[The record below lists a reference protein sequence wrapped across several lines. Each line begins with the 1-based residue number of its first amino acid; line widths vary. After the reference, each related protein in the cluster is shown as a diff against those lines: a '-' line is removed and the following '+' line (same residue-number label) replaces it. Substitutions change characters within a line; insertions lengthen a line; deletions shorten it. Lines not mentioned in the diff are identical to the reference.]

1 MNDHVH
7 HGHQDP
13 HSHPE
18 QAGAP
23 ADRQFVSFEL
33 AGERFAVPMGPVQEI
48 IRLPEV
54 ARLPLAP
61 TALLGLANLR
71 GRVLPLMS
79 LRRLLGLPDQAHSDT
94 ARALVIHCGQA
105 LGFLVDRVCSVLQ
118 VEADELEPA
127 QALGHVHST
136 ESLAGLIRR
145 PGADGQDELLMVL
158 DFDHLVRTAFAMTQ
172 QQEDR
177 GAARGGAEAAQLLA
191 DTPSQAQGQEAELR
205 LVSFTVDAQEYG
217 VPIED
222 VQEIV
227 QMPEQIT
234 VLPQAPA
241 HMRGVMTLRRRLLP
255 LVDLRSLF
263 GLGRQRQDEHQ
274 RIVVVA
280 LPGCG
285 PVGLVT
291 DTVKEVMSV
300 PRQQTSGMPDLLARD
315 GQHHEFDA
323 ICQLDQGRR
332 LISVLSAPRLL
343 GLDALRNA
351 SAAAQALAHTHGA
364 SAPAP
369 SSMPT
374 GDAMPASVPLNAAT
388 PTTAAPA
395 EDMQLVVFRLGA
407 EEFGVPIMCVQEIVR
422 VPEQLTRVP
431 RTPAFVEGVI
441 NLRGAVLPVID
452 LRGRLG
458 LEGVARNDG
467 QRIMVF
473 AQGSQRTGFIV
484 DAVAE
489 VLRVSHGSLAPAP
502 DLSGPHSRLI
512 HQVARLHNGQRLV
525 MLIDPELLLGWQRD
539 AHPDLPSSAPA
550 AAGAPSSS
558 LPLAA

>member
-1 MNDHVH
+1 MQEPVPRSDT
-7 HGHQDP
+7 GL
-13 HSHPE
+13 
-18 QAGAP
+18 P

-33 AGERFAVPMGPVQEI
+33 AGEMFAVPMGPVQEI

-79 LRRLLGLPDQAHSDT
+79 LRRLLGLPDQAHDDA

-105 LGFLVDRVCSVLQ
+105 LGFLVDRVSSVLH
-118 VEADELEPA
+118 VEEGQLEPA
-127 QALGHVHST
+127 RALGHVVSSEALT
-136 ESLAGLIRR
+136 GLIRC
-145 PGADGQDELLMVL
+145 PAADGRDELLMVL
-158 DFDHLVRTAFAMTQ
+158 NFEALVSQAFVEATP
-172 QQEDR
+172 
-177 GAARGGAEAAQLLA
+177 AASAPTGNALAAAAALPSEAGLNAAQA
-191 DTPSQAQGQEAELR
+191 DLR

-217 VPIED
+217 VPIDD

-227 QMPEQIT
+227 QLPDQVT

-241 HMRGVMTLRRRLLP
+241 HVRGVITLRQRLLP

-263 GLGRQRQDEHQ
+263 SLGARGHDEHQ

-291 DTVKEVMSV
+291 DAVKEVLSV
-300 PRQQTSGMPDLLARD
+300 PRQQASDMPELLARD
-315 GQHHEFDA
+315 GQLAEFDA

-332 LISVLSAPRLL
+332 LISVLSASRLL
-343 GLDALRNA
+343 GLQALQD
-351 SAAAQALAHTHGA
+351 AAAATRALEATQADA
-364 SAPAP
+364 APTDEEAD
-369 SSMPT
+369 MNELR
-374 GDAMPASVPLNAAT
+374 ARRHAAT
-388 PTTAAPA
+388 T

-431 RTPAFVEGVI
+431 RTPSFVEGVM
-441 NLRGAVLPVID
+441 NLRGAMLPVID
-452 LRGRLG
+452 QRSRLG
-458 LEGVARNDG
+458 LPPVERNDG

-489 VLRVSHGSLAPAP
+489 VLRVPHACLAPAP
-502 DLSGPHSRLI
+502 AMDDAQHRLI
-512 HQVARLHNGQRLV
+512 HQVARLDEGRRLV
-525 MLIDPELLLGWQRD
+525 LLIDPDQLLAWQQ
-539 AHPDLPSSAPA
+539 
-550 AAGAPSSS
+550 APSGALAQAEAPVAAPNTAAQ

>member
-1 MNDHVH
+1 MQEPNS
-7 HGHQDP
+7 P
-13 HSHPE
+13 L
-18 QAGAP
+18 AAAALP

-33 AGERFAVPMGPVQEI
+33 AGEMFAVPMGPVQEI

-54 ARLPLAP
+54 AQLPLAP
-61 TALLGLANLR
+61 AALLGLANLR

-79 LRRLLGLPDQAHSDT
+79 LRRLLGLPDQDHGDS

-118 VEADELEPA
+118 VEDDQLEPA
-127 QALGHVHST
+127 RALGHVLHA

-145 PGADGQDELLMVL
+145 PNPQGHDELLMVL
-158 DFDHLVRTAFAMTQ
+158 NFEHLVAQAFALTRHESSGSSASTGPAAPDSETQ
-172 QQEDR
+172 
-177 GAARGGAEAAQLLA
+177 AAVP
-191 DTPSQAQGQEAELR
+191 DSELR

-217 VPIED
+217 VPIEE

-227 QMPEQIT
+227 QLPEQVT

-241 HMRGVMTLRRRLLP
+241 HMRGVITLRQRLLP

-263 GLGRQRQDEHQ
+263 GLGAQRHDEHQ

-291 DTVKEVMSV
+291 DAVKEVLSV
-300 PRQQTSGMPDLLARD
+300 PRQQASQMPELLMRD
-315 GQHHEFDA
+315 GQLAEFDA
-323 ICQLDQGRR
+323 ICQLDEGRR
-332 LISVLSAPRLL
+332 LISVLSATRLL
-343 GLDALRNA
+343 GLQALREA
-351 SAAAQALAHTHGA
+351 AAAARVLQGAEQQVEHSQPSPGGPSMKLESSAA
-364 SAPAP
+364 
-369 SSMPT
+369 PT
-374 GDAMPASVPLNAAT
+374 AGSL
-388 PTTAAPA
+388 A

-422 VPEQLTRVP
+422 VPEQLTKVP

-452 LRGRLG
+452 QRSRLG
-458 LEGVARNDG
+458 LPALARNDR

-473 AQGSQRTGFIV
+473 TLGEQRTGFIV
-484 DAVAE
+484 DSVAE
-489 VLRVSHGSLAPAP
+489 VLRVPRHSLAPAP
-502 DLSGPHSRLI
+502 ALSDAQSRMI
-512 HQVARLHNGQRLV
+512 REVARLEGQQRLI
-525 MLIDPELLLGWQRD
+525 MLIDPAQLLQWQGQD
-539 AHPDLPSSAPA
+539 EPAATETEAPA
-550 AAGAPSSS
+550 LLPELQREAA
-558 LPLAA
+558 

>member
-7 HGHQDP
+7 DGP
-13 HSHPE
+13 
-18 QAGAP
+18 AGAP

-79 LRRLLGLPDQAHSDT
+79 LRRLLGLPDQDHSDT

-145 PGADGQDELLMVL
+145 PGSDGQDELLMVL

-172 QQEDR
+172 QQDDR
-177 GAARGGAEAAQLLA
+177 GSARGGAEAAQLLA
-191 DTPSQAQGQEAELR
+191 DTSSHAQEPELR

-263 GLGRQRQDEHQ
+263 GLGPQRQDEHQ

-332 LISVLSAPRLL
+332 LISVLSASRLL
-343 GLDALRNA
+343 GLDALRDA
-351 SAAAQALAHTHGA
+351 SAATQALAHSHGTA
-364 SAPAP
+364 VPDL
-369 SSMPT
+369 SMTT
-374 GDAMPASVPLNAAT
+374 GDAMPATVPLHAT
-388 PTTAAPA
+388 TPATASTG

-458 LEGVARNDG
+458 LEGVDRNDG

-473 AQGSQRTGFIV
+473 AQGSHRTGFIV

-512 HQVARLHNGQRLV
+512 HQVARLQNGQRLV
-525 MLIDPELLLGWQRD
+525 LLIDPEQLLGWQRD
-539 AHPDLPSSAPA
+539 AHPDLPSAAPSAAPA
-550 AAGAPSSS
+550 AAAPSSS

>member
-1 MNDHVH
+1 MQEPNS
-7 HGHQDP
+7 P
-13 HSHPE
+13 L
-18 QAGAP
+18 ATAALP

-33 AGERFAVPMGPVQEI
+33 AGEMFAVPMSPVQEI

-54 ARLPLAP
+54 AQLPLAP
-61 TALLGLANLR
+61 AALLGLANLR

-79 LRRLLGLPDQAHSDT
+79 LRRLLGLPDQDHGDS

-118 VEADELEPA
+118 VEDEQLEPA
-127 QALGHVHST
+127 RALGHVLHA

-145 PGADGQDELLMVL
+145 PNPQGQDELLMVL
-158 DFDHLVRTAFAMTQ
+158 NFEHLVAQAFALTRHESSSSSASTGPAAPDSETQ
-172 QQEDR
+172 
-177 GAARGGAEAAQLLA
+177 AAVP
-191 DTPSQAQGQEAELR
+191 DSELR

-217 VPIED
+217 VPIEE

-227 QMPEQIT
+227 QLPEQVT

-241 HMRGVMTLRRRLLP
+241 HMRGVITLRQRLLP

-263 GLGRQRQDEHQ
+263 GLGAQRHDEHQ

-291 DTVKEVMSV
+291 DAVKEVLSV
-300 PRQQTSGMPDLLARD
+300 PRQQASQMPELLMRD
-315 GQHHEFDA
+315 GQLAEFDA
-323 ICQLDQGRR
+323 ICQLDEGRR
-332 LISVLSAPRLL
+332 LISVLSATRLL
-343 GLDALRNA
+343 GLQALREA
-351 SAAAQALAHTHGA
+351 AAAAQVLQD
-364 SAPAP
+364 
-369 SSMPT
+369 MPPPPIT
-374 GDAMPASVPLNAAT
+374 GDRTMTLESSATSSASSL
-388 PTTAAPA
+388 A

-441 NLRGAVLPVID
+441 NLRGVVLPVID
-452 LRGRLG
+452 QRARLG
-458 LEGVARNDG
+458 LPPLARNDG

-473 AQGSQRTGFIV
+473 AQGAQRTGFIV

-489 VLRVSHGSLAPAP
+489 VLRVPQACLAPAP
-502 DLSGPHSRLI
+502 DLSGPQSRLI
-512 HQVARLHNGQRLV
+512 QQVARLRDGERLV
-525 MLIDPELLLGWQRD
+525 MLIDPAQLLAWQRA
-539 AHPDLPSSAPA
+539 AHEPSEIPA
-550 AAGAPSSS
+550 LAETAEHAELRPA

>member
-7 HGHQDP
+7 DGP
-13 HSHPE
+13 
-18 QAGAP
+18 AGTP

-145 PGADGQDELLMVL
+145 PGSQGQDELLMVL
-158 DFDHLVRTAFAMTQ
+158 DFDHLVRTAFALTQ
-172 QQEDR
+172 QQDDH
-177 GAARGGAEAAQLLA
+177 GAARSGAEAAQLLA
-191 DTPSQAQGQEAELR
+191 DTPSQAQEAELR

-263 GLGRQRQDEHQ
+263 GLGCQRQDEHQ

-332 LISVLSAPRLL
+332 LITVLSAPRLL
-343 GLDALRNA
+343 GLDALRDA
-351 SAAAQALAHTHGA
+351 SAATQALAQTHGA
-364 SAPAP
+364 AAPDAL
-369 SSMPT
+369 MKT
-374 GDAMPASVPLNAAT
+374 GDAMPASALLNATPAAT
-388 PTTAAPA
+388 ASTG

-431 RTPAFVEGVI
+431 RTPPFVEGVI

-458 LEGVARNDG
+458 LDGVARNDG

-489 VLRVSHGSLAPAP
+489 VLRVPHASLAPAP

-525 MLIDPELLLGWQRD
+525 MLIDPEQLLGWQRD
-539 AHPDLPSSAPA
+539 AHPELPCAAPAAPA
-550 AAGAPSSS
+550 AAAAPSSS

>member
-1 MNDHVH
+1 MQEPNS
-7 HGHQDP
+7 P
-13 HSHPE
+13 L
-18 QAGAP
+18 ATAALP

-33 AGERFAVPMGPVQEI
+33 AGEMFAVPMGPVQEI

-54 ARLPLAP
+54 AQLPLAP
-61 TALLGLANLR
+61 AALLGLANLR

-79 LRRLLGLPDQAHSDT
+79 LRRLLGLPDQDHGDS

-118 VEADELEPA
+118 VEDEQLEPA
-127 QALGHVHST
+127 RALGHVLHA

-145 PGADGQDELLMVL
+145 PNPQGQDELLMVL
-158 DFDHLVRTAFAMTQ
+158 NFEHLVAQAFALTRHESSSSSASTGPAAPDSETQ
-172 QQEDR
+172 
-177 GAARGGAEAAQLLA
+177 AAVP
-191 DTPSQAQGQEAELR
+191 DSELR

-217 VPIED
+217 VPIEE

-227 QMPEQIT
+227 QLPEQVT

-241 HMRGVMTLRRRLLP
+241 HMRGVITLRQRLLP

-263 GLGRQRQDEHQ
+263 GLGAQRHDEHQ

-291 DTVKEVMSV
+291 DAVKEVLSV
-300 PRQQTSGMPDLLARD
+300 PRQQASQMPELLMRD
-315 GQHHEFDA
+315 GQLAEFDA
-323 ICQLDQGRR
+323 ICQLDEGRR
-332 LISVLSAPRLL
+332 LISVLSATRLL
-343 GLDALRNA
+343 GLQALREA
-351 SAAAQALAHTHGA
+351 AAAAQVLQD
-364 SAPAP
+364 
-369 SSMPT
+369 MPPPPIT
-374 GDAMPASVPLNAAT
+374 GDRTMTLESSATSSASSL
-388 PTTAAPA
+388 A

-441 NLRGAVLPVID
+441 NLRGVVLPVID
-452 LRGRLG
+452 QRARLG
-458 LEGVARNDG
+458 LPPLARNDG

-473 AQGSQRTGFIV
+473 AQGAQRTGFIV

-489 VLRVSHGSLAPAP
+489 VLRVPQACLAPAP
-502 DLSGPHSRLI
+502 DLSGPQSRLI
-512 HQVARLHNGQRLV
+512 QQVARLRDGERLV
-525 MLIDPELLLGWQRD
+525 MLIDPAQLLAWQRA
-539 AHPDLPSSAPA
+539 AHEPSEIPA
-550 AAGAPSSS
+550 LAETAEPAELRPA

>member
-1 MNDHVH
+1 MQEPNS
-7 HGHQDP
+7 P
-13 HSHPE
+13 L
-18 QAGAP
+18 AAAALP

-33 AGERFAVPMGPVQEI
+33 AGEMFAVPMGPVQEI

-54 ARLPLAP
+54 AQLPLAP
-61 TALLGLANLR
+61 AALLGLANLR

-79 LRRLLGLPDQAHSDT
+79 LRRLLGLPDQDHGDS

-118 VEADELEPA
+118 VEDEQLEPA
-127 QALGHVHST
+127 RALGHVLHA

-145 PGADGQDELLMVL
+145 PNPQGQDELLMVL
-158 DFDHLVRTAFAMTQ
+158 NFEHLVAQAFALTRHESSSSSASTGPAAPDSETQ
-172 QQEDR
+172 
-177 GAARGGAEAAQLLA
+177 AAVP
-191 DTPSQAQGQEAELR
+191 DSELR

-217 VPIED
+217 VPIEE

-227 QMPEQIT
+227 QLPEQVT

-241 HMRGVMTLRRRLLP
+241 HMRGVITLRQRLLP

-263 GLGRQRQDEHQ
+263 GLGAQRHDEHQ

-291 DTVKEVMSV
+291 DAVKEVLSV
-300 PRQQTSGMPDLLARD
+300 PRQQASQMPELLMRD
-315 GQHHEFDA
+315 GQLAEFDA

-332 LISVLSAPRLL
+332 LISVLSATRLL
-343 GLDALRNA
+343 GLQALREA
-351 SAAAQALAHTHGA
+351 AAAAQVLQDMPPSPTSGDRTMTLESSATSSA
-364 SAPAP
+364 S
-369 SSMPT
+369 S
-374 GDAMPASVPLNAAT
+374 L
-388 PTTAAPA
+388 A

-441 NLRGAVLPVID
+441 NLRGVVLPVID
-452 LRGRLG
+452 QRARLG
-458 LEGVARNDG
+458 LPPLARNDG

-473 AQGSQRTGFIV
+473 AQGAQRTGFIV

-489 VLRVSHGSLAPAP
+489 VLRVPQACLAPAP
-502 DLSGPHSRLI
+502 DLSGPQSRLI
-512 HQVARLHNGQRLV
+512 QQVARLRDGERLV
-525 MLIDPELLLGWQRD
+525 MLIDPAQLLAWQRA
-539 AHPDLPSSAPA
+539 AHEPSEVPA
-550 AAGAPSSS
+550 LAEAAEPAELRPA

>member
-1 MNDHVH
+1 MNDHVN
-7 HGHQDP
+7 DA
-13 HSHPE
+13 
-18 QAGAP
+18 QAGP
-23 ADRQFVSFEL
+23 QADRQFVSFEL
-33 AGERFAVPMGPVQEI
+33 AGERFAVPMAPVQEI

-61 TALLGLANLR
+61 SALLGLANLR

-79 LRRLLGLPDQAHSDT
+79 LRRLLGLPDQDHGDT

-118 VEADELEPA
+118 VEADQVEPA
-127 QALGHVHST
+127 QALGHVHNT
-136 ESLAGLIRR
+136 ESLSGLIRH
-145 PGADGQDELLMVL
+145 PGPDGQDELLMVL
-158 DFDHLVRTAFAMTQ
+158 NFEHLVHQAFALSASDV
-172 QQEDR
+172 DR
-177 GAARGGAEAAQLLA
+177 GAARSGADAAQLLA
-191 DTPSQAQGQEAELR
+191 DTSAHVPEPDLR

-234 VLPQAPA
+234 VVPQAPA

-263 GLGRQRQDEHQ
+263 GLGHLRQDEHQ

-332 LISVLSAPRLL
+332 LISVLSAARLL
-343 GLDALRNA
+343 GLEALREA
-351 SAAAQALAHTHGA
+351 SAAAQSLANGDTAAATG
-364 SAPAP
+364 
-369 SSMPT
+369 SSMSS
-374 GDAMPASVPLNAAT
+374 GDAMSATLPSAPLMS
-388 PTTAAPA
+388 TAASA
-395 EDMQLVVFRLGA
+395 AGSAVGEDMQLVVFRLGA

-452 LRGRLG
+452 LRNRLG
-458 LEGVARNDG
+458 LATLERNDG

-473 AQGSQRTGFIV
+473 AQGNQRTGFIV

-489 VLRVSHGSLAPAP
+489 VLRVAHGCLAPAP
-502 DLSGPHSRLI
+502 DVSGPHSRLI
-512 HQVARLHNGQRLV
+512 HQVARLQNGQRLV
-525 MLIDPELLLGWQRD
+525 MLIDPEQLLGWQRD
-539 AHPDLPSSAPA
+539 AHGAQPMLPAGSADGASTGAAPA
-550 AAGAPSSS
+550 S
-558 LPLAA
+558 LPMAA

>member
-1 MNDHVH
+1 MQEPNS
-7 HGHQDP
+7 P
-13 HSHPE
+13 L
-18 QAGAP
+18 AAAALP

-33 AGERFAVPMGPVQEI
+33 AGEMFAVPMGPVQEI

-54 ARLPLAP
+54 AQLPLAP
-61 TALLGLANLR
+61 AALLGLANLR

-79 LRRLLGLPDQAHSDT
+79 LRRLLGLPDQDHGDS

-118 VEADELEPA
+118 VEDEQLEPA
-127 QALGHVHST
+127 RALGHVLHA

-145 PGADGQDELLMVL
+145 PNPQGHDELLMVL
-158 DFDHLVRTAFAMTQ
+158 NFEHLVAQAFALTRHESSSSSVSTGPAAADSETQ
-172 QQEDR
+172 
-177 GAARGGAEAAQLLA
+177 AAVP
-191 DTPSQAQGQEAELR
+191 DSELR

-217 VPIED
+217 VPIEE

-227 QMPEQIT
+227 QLPEQVT

-241 HMRGVMTLRRRLLP
+241 HMRGVITLRQRLLP

-263 GLGRQRQDEHQ
+263 GLGAQRHDEHQ

-291 DTVKEVMSV
+291 DAVKEVLSV
-300 PRQQTSGMPDLLARD
+300 PRQQASQMPELLMRD
-315 GQHHEFDA
+315 GQLAEFDA
-323 ICQLDQGRR
+323 ICQLDEGRR
-332 LISVLSAPRLL
+332 LISVLSATRLL
-343 GLDALRNA
+343 GLQALRE
-351 SAAAQALAHTHGA
+351 AAAAARVLQGAEQQAEH
-364 SAPAP
+364 SQP
-369 SSMPT
+369 SPGGPSMKLE
-374 GDAMPASVPLNAAT
+374 SSAT
-388 PTTAAPA
+388 PTAGSLA

-441 NLRGAVLPVID
+441 NLRGVVLPVID
-452 LRGRLG
+452 QRARLG
-458 LEGVARNDG
+458 LPPLARNDG

-473 AQGSQRTGFIV
+473 AQGAQRTGFIV

-489 VLRVSHGSLAPAP
+489 VLRVPQACLAPAP
-502 DLSGPHSRLI
+502 DLSGPQSRLI
-512 HQVARLHNGQRLV
+512 QQVARLRDGERLV
-525 MLIDPELLLGWQRD
+525 MLVDPAQLLAWQRA
-539 AHPDLPSSAPA
+539 AHELSEAPA
-550 AAGAPSSS
+550 LAEPAESAEPQPA

>member
-1 MNDHVH
+1 MQEPNS
-7 HGHQDP
+7 P
-13 HSHPE
+13 L
-18 QAGAP
+18 ATAALP

-33 AGERFAVPMGPVQEI
+33 AGEMFAVPMGPVQEI

-54 ARLPLAP
+54 AQLPLAP
-61 TALLGLANLR
+61 AALLGLANLR

-79 LRRLLGLPDQAHSDT
+79 LRRLLGLPDQDHGDS

-118 VEADELEPA
+118 VEDEQLEPA
-127 QALGHVHST
+127 RALGHVLHA

-145 PGADGQDELLMVL
+145 PNPQGQDELLMVL
-158 DFDHLVRTAFAMTQ
+158 NFEHLVAQAFALTRHESSSSSASTGPAAADSETQ
-172 QQEDR
+172 
-177 GAARGGAEAAQLLA
+177 AAVP
-191 DTPSQAQGQEAELR
+191 DSELR

-217 VPIED
+217 VPIEE

-227 QMPEQIT
+227 LLPEQVT

-241 HMRGVMTLRRRLLP
+241 HMRGVITLRQRLLP

-263 GLGRQRQDEHQ
+263 GLGAQRHDEHQ

-291 DTVKEVMSV
+291 DAVKEVLSV
-300 PRQQTSGMPDLLARD
+300 PRQQASQMPELLMRD
-315 GQHHEFDA
+315 GQLAEFDA
-323 ICQLDQGRR
+323 ICQLDEGRR
-332 LISVLSAPRLL
+332 LISVLSATRLL
-343 GLDALRNA
+343 GLQALREA
-351 SAAAQALAHTHGA
+351 AAAAQVLQDMPPPPISGDRTMTLESSATSSA
-364 SAPAP
+364 S
-369 SSMPT
+369 S
-374 GDAMPASVPLNAAT
+374 L
-388 PTTAAPA
+388 A

-441 NLRGAVLPVID
+441 NLRGVVLPVID
-452 LRGRLG
+452 QRARLG
-458 LEGVARNDG
+458 LPPLARNDG

-473 AQGSQRTGFIV
+473 AQGAQRTGFIV

-489 VLRVSHGSLAPAP
+489 VLRVPQACLAPAP
-502 DLSGPHSRLI
+502 DLSGPQSRLI
-512 HQVARLHNGQRLV
+512 QQVARLRDGERLV
-525 MLIDPELLLGWQRD
+525 MLIDSAQLLAWQRA
-539 AHPDLPSSAPA
+539 AHELSEVPALAEPAESAEPRPA
-550 AAGAPSSS
+550 

>member
-13 HSHPE
+13 HSQPE
-18 QAGAP
+18 PAGAS

-145 PGADGQDELLMVL
+145 PGPNGQDELLMVL

-172 QQEDR
+172 QRDNH
-177 GAARGGAEAAQLLA
+177 GAARSGAEAAQLLA
-191 DTPSQAQGQEAELR
+191 DAPSQGQEAELR

-343 GLDALRNA
+343 GLDALRDA
-351 SAAAQALAHTHGA
+351 SAAAQALAQTQGA

-369 SSMPT
+369 SSMST

-388 PTTAAPA
+388 ATTAALG

-458 LEGVARNDG
+458 LEAVARNDG

-512 HQVARLHNGQRLV
+512 HQVARLQNGQRLV
-525 MLIDPELLLGWQRD
+525 MLIDPELLLGWQRE
-539 AHPDLPSSAPA
+539 ANPELPSAAPA
-550 AAGAPSSS
+550 TAGVPSSS

>member
-1 MNDHVH
+1 MQEPNS
-7 HGHQDP
+7 P
-13 HSHPE
+13 L
-18 QAGAP
+18 ATAALP

-33 AGERFAVPMGPVQEI
+33 AGEMFAVPMGPVQEI

-54 ARLPLAP
+54 AQLPLAP
-61 TALLGLANLR
+61 AALLGLANLR

-79 LRRLLGLPDQAHSDT
+79 LRRLLGLPDQDHGDS

-118 VEADELEPA
+118 VEDEQLEPA
-127 QALGHVHST
+127 RALGHVLHA

-145 PGADGQDELLMVL
+145 PNPQGQDELLMVL
-158 DFDHLVRTAFAMTQ
+158 NFEHLVAQAFALTRHESSSSSASTGPAAPDSETQ
-172 QQEDR
+172 
-177 GAARGGAEAAQLLA
+177 AAVP
-191 DTPSQAQGQEAELR
+191 DSELR

-217 VPIED
+217 VPIEE

-227 QMPEQIT
+227 QLPEQLT

-241 HMRGVMTLRRRLLP
+241 HMRGVITLRQRLLP

-263 GLGRQRQDEHQ
+263 GLGAQRHDEHQ

-291 DTVKEVMSV
+291 DAVKEVLSV
-300 PRQQTSGMPDLLARD
+300 PRQQASQMPELLMRD
-315 GQHHEFDA
+315 GQLAEFDA
-323 ICQLDQGRR
+323 ICQLDEGRR
-332 LISVLSAPRLL
+332 LISVLSATRLL
-343 GLDALRNA
+343 GLQALREA
-351 SAAAQALAHTHGA
+351 AAAAQVLQDMPPPPTSGDRTMTLESSATSSA
-364 SAPAP
+364 S
-369 SSMPT
+369 S
-374 GDAMPASVPLNAAT
+374 L
-388 PTTAAPA
+388 A

-441 NLRGAVLPVID
+441 NLRGVVLPVID
-452 LRGRLG
+452 QRARLG
-458 LEGVARNDG
+458 LPPLARNDG

-473 AQGSQRTGFIV
+473 AQGAQRTGFIV

-489 VLRVSHGSLAPAP
+489 VLRVPQACLAPAP
-502 DLSGPHSRLI
+502 DLSGPQSRLI
-512 HQVARLHNGQRLV
+512 QQVARLRDGERLV
-525 MLIDPELLLGWQRD
+525 MLIDPAQLLAWQRA
-539 AHPDLPSSAPA
+539 AHEPSEVPA
-550 AAGAPSSS
+550 LAEAAEPAELRPA

>member
-1 MNDHVH
+1 MQEPSPPSATAVL
-7 HGHQDP
+7 
-13 HSHPE
+13 
-18 QAGAP
+18 P

-33 AGERFAVPMGPVQEI
+33 AGEMFAVPMGPVQEI

-54 ARLPLAP
+54 AQLPLAP
-61 TALLGLANLR
+61 AALLGLANLR

-79 LRRLLGLPDQAHSDT
+79 LRRLLGLPDQDHGDS

-118 VEADELEPA
+118 VEDDQLEPA
-127 QALGHVHST
+127 RALGHVLQAD
-136 ESLAGLIRR
+136 SLAGLIRR
-145 PGADGQDELLMVL
+145 PSPQGQDELLMVL
-158 DFDHLVRTAFAMTQ
+158 NFEHLVAQAFALTRR
-172 QQEDR
+172 ESSSPGTVGSGSTALDSV
-177 GAARGGAEAAQLLA
+177 AQAGLI
-191 DTPSQAQGQEAELR
+191 DSELR

-217 VPIED
+217 VPIEE

-227 QMPEQIT
+227 QLPEQIT

-241 HMRGVMTLRRRLLP
+241 HMRGVITLRQRLLP

-263 GLGRQRQDEHQ
+263 GLGAQGHDEHQ

-291 DTVKEVMSV
+291 DAVKEVMSV
-300 PRQQTSGMPDLLARD
+300 PRQQASQMPELLMRD
-315 GQHHEFDA
+315 GQLAEFDA

-332 LISVLSAPRLL
+332 LISVLSATRLL
-343 GLDALRNA
+343 GLQALRD
-351 SAAAQALAHTHGA
+351 AAAATLALQDAPPPPTSGDRTMKLESSA
-364 SAPAP
+364 SP
-369 SSMPT
+369 S
-374 GDAMPASVPLNAAT
+374 ASGL
-388 PTTAAPA
+388 A

-441 NLRGAVLPVID
+441 NLRGVVLPVID
-452 LRGRLG
+452 QRARLG
-458 LEGVARNDG
+458 LPPLARNDR

-473 AQGSQRTGFIV
+473 AQGAQRTGFIV

-489 VLRVSHGSLAPAP
+489 VLRVPQACLAPAP
-502 DLSGPHSRLI
+502 ELSGPQSRLI
-512 HQVARLHNGQRLV
+512 QQVARLRDGERLV
-525 MLIDPELLLGWQRD
+525 MLIDPAQLLAWQRA
-539 AHPDLPSSAPA
+539 AHELSELHTQADEASAP
-550 AAGAPSSS
+550 PT